1 MKRIM
6 RAGYF
11 RGKPITGRQVTG
23 EFDGF
28 TSVNKTVC
36 AAVTELG
43 LSLPKGF
50 RAAAAWFGR
59 GGNVTRQRQ
68 AKEKQ
73 VFRRAG
79 AT

>member
-1 MKRIM
+1 MW
-6 RAGYF
+6 
-11 RGKPITGRQVTG
+11 
-23 EFDGF
+23 F

-59 GGNVTRQRQ
+59 SGNVTRQRQ